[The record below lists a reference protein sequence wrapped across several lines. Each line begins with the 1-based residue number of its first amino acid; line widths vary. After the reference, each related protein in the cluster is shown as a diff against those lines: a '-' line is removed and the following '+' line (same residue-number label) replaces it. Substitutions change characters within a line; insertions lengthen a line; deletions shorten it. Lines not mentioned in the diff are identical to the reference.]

1 MRWQFI
7 DDRKFYLVA
16 AHVFDAREAYMLP
29 VTELVELAR
38 LRAQDAAEV
47 MRRLALHD
55 GAATGELVDEE
66 APAHR
71 SILA

>member
-1 MRWQFI
+1 MRRQFI
-7 DDRKFYLVA
+7 DDRKFDVIA
-16 AHVFDAREAYMLP
+16 AHVLDAREAYVLA

-47 MRRLALHD
+47 MCRLPLQD
-55 GAATGELVDEE
+55 GAATCELVDEE